1 MKRLEFA
8 CRHAY
13 PGGLEIDV
21 AFDLEAPATSL
32 FGPSGSGKTSILM
45 MIAGF
50 LRPTAGRIQLDGQVL
65 LDTTCGQ
72 AVPSE
77 RRRIAVV
84 FQDHLLFPHLTVEGN
99 IRYGQRSSGGNV
111 EFVRA
116 VEVLELSPLLARYPF
131 SLSGGEK
138 QRVALARALV
148 SSPQFL
154 LMDEP
159 LTALDAAL
167 KDRILSYLERVIAE
181 WRIPVLFVS
190 HAQAEVRRLADW
202 VVVLDRGRVVAAAPP
217 DDALATPETL
227 AWKDSLAPFNLLQVN
242 DVKPSGSH
250 FVGMVGEQPLFL
262 SLAAPPAR
270 APLYVAFSPA
280 DVTLSRREVSGLS
293 ARNHLRGHIRQIVN
307 LSAGVFVAV
316 DVGQIVWAEIT
327 PEAAAELALATGDE
341 VVCYLKAHSFRV
353 VE

>member
-8 CRHAY
+8 CRHAF

-32 FGPSGSGKTSILM
+32 FGPSGSGKTSILL

-50 LRPTAGRIQLDGQVL
+50 LRPTTGRIQLYGQVL

-72 AVPSE
+72 
-77 RRRIAVV
+77 RRPIAVV

-159 LTALDAAL
+159 LTALDAAM

-217 DDALATPETL
+217 DDALTTPETL
-227 AWKDSLAPFNLLQVN
+227 AWKDSLAPFNLLQVS

-250 FVGMVGEQPLFL
+250 FVGIVGEQPLFL

-280 DVTLSRREVSGLS
+280 DVTLGRQEVFGLS

-316 DVGQIVWAEIT
+316 DVGQIVWAEVT
-327 PEAAAELALATGDE
+327 PEAAAELALATSDE